1 MILTTK
7 QEQAA
12 RLLQSPARHILLDGG
27 SRSGKSALLVWA
39 IVQRALKAQ
48 RSRHA
53 ILRFRFQHVK
63 ESIGMDT
70 LPKVMR
76 TSFPG
81 VPYELNKSDW
91 YVTLPNDSEIWLG
104 GLDDKERTEKIL
116 GKEYATMFLNEC
128 SQIPYTSRNLAVTR
142 LAQRVGVE
150 KNGEA
155 AGDLSLKMY
164 YDQNP
169 PSKSHWTYQL
179 FYLARDPETKK
190 PLQDSDLYTRLT
202 MNPGDNLENLPA
214 AYLKELGNLPARL
227 RRRFLEGTYGEAA
240 PDALWTEEI
249 IDKWRG
255 ESELPDMQ
263 RVVVAIDPSGS
274 GDEDNSGN
282 DEIGLVVAGLGVD
295 GNGYILED
303 LTLKAGPKTWG
314 QVAASAYERH
324 QADVIVAETNFGGEM
339 VRYVVKAAA
348 PRAAFKKLTASR
360 GKVVRAEPISALT
373 EQGKI
378 RFAGRFI
385 QLEDELCGFTTHGYT
400 GTGSPNRADA
410 FVWAMSELF
419 PGIAREEAKKP
430 KPIVQQ
436 HAGDGAWM
444 G

>member
-1 MILTTK
+1 VILTPK
-7 QEQAA
+7 QEHAA
-12 RLLQSPARHILLDGG
+12 RLLQSPARHTLLDGG

-76 TSFPG
+76 TSFPE

-128 SQIPYTSRNLAVTR
+128 SQIPFTSRNLAVTR

-179 FYLARDPETKK
+179 FYLARDPETKR
-190 PLQDSDLYTRLT
+190 PLEDSSLYTRLT

-214 AYLKELGNLPARL
+214 DYLKELANLPARL

-249 IDKWRG
+249 IDRHRWG
-255 ESELPDMQ
+255 ETELPDLQ

-274 GDEDNSGN
+274 GDEDNAGN
-282 DEIGLVVAGLGVD
+282 DEIGIVVAGLGTD
-295 GNGYILED
+295 GNGYVLED
-303 LTLKAGPKTWG
+303 LTLKAGPEKWG
-314 QVAASAYERH
+314 KAAAAAYSRHSA
-324 QADVIVAETNFGGEM
+324 DIIVGETNFGGDM
-339 VRYVVKAAA
+339 VRMVVKAADPKA
-348 PRAAFKKLTASR
+348 PFKKLTASR

-373 EQGKI
+373 EQGRI
-378 RFAGRFI
+378 RFVGRFVM
-385 QLEDELCGFTTHGYT
+385 LEDELCGFTTHGYT

-419 PGIAREEAKKP
+419 LDLWVEGSKATASR
-430 KPIVQQ
+430 
-436 HAGDGAWM
+436 
-444 G
+444 